1 MIIVVSILIG
11 FIIGFAVGFFAYLQ
25 RQIKIQSQYYSAIKS
40 VINEFTKDLD
50 RINTNKFI
58 LPRNKIDVLA
68 AKITLILT
76 KLK

>member
-1 MIIVVSILIG
+1 MVVVFSILVG
-11 FIIGFAVGFFAYLQ
+11 FIIGFIVGFFAYLQ
-25 RQIKIQSQYYSAIKS
+25 RQIKIQSRYYSTVKS

-50 RINTNKFI
+50 RVNTSKFI

-68 AKITLILT
+68 AKITFILT